1 MLSKL
6 TSVFSRK
13 SKKTGVR
20 QPLLNKKRKSKTAKK
35 KKVKSSKKMKKVRSA
50 KKSSS
55 SFLMVNM
62 PIEMKNGPNNFSKQM
77 MNKGGLEYTYS
88 KNGRKQ
94 TQLYKA
100 SNLPPT
106 LNLAKK

>member
-6 TSVFSRK
+6 TSVFSQK

-55 SFLMVNM
+55 SFVMVNM

-94 TQLYKA
+94 TKLYKA
-100 SNLPPT
+100 NNLPPP

>member
-6 TSVFSRK
+6 TSVFSQK

-55 SFLMVNM
+55 SFVMVNM
-62 PIEMKNGPNNFSKQM
+62 PVEMKNGPNNFSKQM

-94 TQLYKA
+94 TKLYKA
-100 SNLPPT
+100 NNLPPP

>member
-1 MLSKL
+1 MLSKIK
-6 TSVFSRK
+6 TVFSR
-13 SKKTGVR
+13 KTGVR

-55 SFLMVNM
+55 SFVMVNM

-94 TQLYKA
+94 TKLYKA
-100 SNLPPT
+100 NNLPPP

>member
-1 MLSKL
+1 MLSKIK
-6 TSVFSRK
+6 TVFSR
-13 SKKTGVR
+13 KTGVR

-55 SFLMVNM
+55 SFVMVNI
-62 PIEMKNGPNNFSKQM
+62 PPEIKNGPNNFSKQM

-94 TQLYKA
+94 TKLYKA
-100 SNLPPT
+100 NNLPPP

>member
-1 MLSKL
+1 MLSKIK
-6 TSVFSRK
+6 TVFSR
-13 SKKTGVR
+13 KTGVR

-35 KKVKSSKKMKKVRSA
+35 RKVRSSKKMKKVRSA

-55 SFLMVNM
+55 SFVMVNM

-94 TQLYKA
+94 TTLYKA
-100 SNLPPT
+100 SNLPPP